1 MNALQIFNSPDFGQ
15 VRTIKEPDGSVL
27 FAGFDIAAAFGYSNK
42 NDAVRRRCRSIV
54 KRDIPHPQNPNKT
67 LEVLCISQGDVIR
80 LAASSKLPGADKF
93 EGWIFDEVIP
103 QVLRTGAYA
112 IPTKM
117 PPPDV
122 ITTSDGSMPTSQIYF
137 SIAEN
142 IIKGSLAQEKRIL
155 DLESRVNSLTAP
167 TAPVMPITP
176 QDWFTVTREQI
187 EALTGR
193 PLQHSGRFLTN
204 LYRSIE
210 KSSGAVLLSRVN
222 RQKKKVRAKGATKTE
237 LEQITKLYI
246 ISLDPILRTTTEKAL
261 TAFTPSGA
269 PHNNGGCP

>member
-1 MNALQIFNSPDFGQ
+1 MNALQIFNNPDFGQ

-42 NDAVRRRCRSIV
+42 NDAVRRHCRSIV

-103 QVLRTGAYA
+103 QVLHSGTYTVPPK
-112 IPTKM
+112 IPTV
-117 PPPDV
+117 P
-122 ITTSDGSMPTSQIYF
+122 GMPTSQIYF

-155 DLESRVNSLTAP
+155 DLESRVDSLTAP
-167 TAPVMPITP
+167 TAPAAPIAP
-176 QDWFTVTREQI
+176 KDWFTVTREQI

-193 PLQHSGRFLTN
+193 PLQHSGRFLAN